1 MSAFGKQAQDA
12 DMQGVNQVPPAKSD
26 TEIINEC
33 LQKHVTFSNVMQKR
47 LDHTSSVMNYILKS
61 QDMQSAINALNMI
74 KDQTVTMDILNSTFA
89 KGKRM
94 DMLNFARVK
103 MVLPHVQDMID
114 SKYETHNKCGLK
126 SALSILKTFQQQIIS
141 IK

>member
-1 MSAFGKQAQDA
+1 
-12 DMQGVNQVPPAKSD
+12 
-26 TEIINEC
+26 
-33 LQKHVTFSNVMQKR
+33 
-47 LDHTSSVMNYILKS
+47 
-61 QDMQSAINALNMI
+61 
-74 KDQTVTMDILNSTFA
+74 MDILNSTFA

-126 SALSILKTFQQQIIS
+126 AALSILKTF
-141 IK
+141 

>member
-1 MSAFGKQAQDA
+1 
-12 DMQGVNQVPPAKSD
+12 
-26 TEIINEC
+26 
-33 LQKHVTFSNVMQKR
+33 
-47 LDHTSSVMNYILKS
+47 MNYILKS

-94 DMLNFARVK
+94 EMLNFARVK

-126 SALSILKTFQQQIIS
+126 SALCILKTFQQ
-141 IK
+141 